1 MNLNHNRES
10 HVDLILKK
18 DSLHILKLALN
29 INFFNVFIIFTIFQK
44 ILFSL
49 LCLMGEE
56 VGRGQGKLVK
66 LEEMQRFFL
75 LLLLRHCL
83 RL

>member
-18 DSLHILKLALN
+18 DYILHIWKSALN
-29 INFFNVFIIFTIFQK
+29 INLFNVFIIFQN

-56 VGRGQGKLVK
+56 VDRGQGKLVK

-75 LLLLRHCL
+75 LLLPRHCL